1 MATAANELKALNAEC
16 GALLAEYIGYV
27 GERQALHSVWLIAG
41 NNESFG
47 MKPGGLRWMRQ
58 MRTSLLDRVTGPQ
71 VRTIRQTSEETQSW
85 GGFLSDVILHVPAPS
100 LRQQHAMR
108 AA

>member
-1 MATAANELKALNAEC
+1 MTTAAAELKTLNAEC
-16 GALLAEYIGYV
+16 AALFAEYVGYV
-27 GERQALHSVWLIAG
+27 GERQALHSVWMIAG

-58 MRTSLLDRVTGPQ
+58 MRISLLDLVTRPQ
-71 VRTIRQTSEETQSW
+71 LRTIYQTSEETQSW
-85 GGFLSDVILHVPAPS
+85 GGFLSHDVVHVRAPS
-100 LRQQHAMR
+100 LRQQHAMG